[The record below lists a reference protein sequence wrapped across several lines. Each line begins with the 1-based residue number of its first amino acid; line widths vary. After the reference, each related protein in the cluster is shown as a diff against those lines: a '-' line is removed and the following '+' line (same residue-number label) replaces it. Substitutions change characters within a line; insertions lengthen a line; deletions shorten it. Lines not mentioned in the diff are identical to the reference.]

1 MDGHW
6 NVRDIVEIAPM
17 REVETIRVLR
27 RLVRR
32 GVIRLPV
39 TTKA

>member
-1 MDGHW
+1 
-6 NVRDIVEIAPM
+6 M

-32 GVIRLPV
+32 GLIRLPV
-39 TTKA
+39 VWTRPAPVGSSR